1 MEYLSLGSRIT
12 AGFPQVRARCLYI
25 QSESDLIV
33 PALAIIASNPD
44 GIPTSDLS
52 KLLRAQLKPSGDDLT
67 LLAGRSDDK
76 FSQKV
81 RNLRSRETLERKGLA
96 IFADGK
102 FVITEAGKSLAG
114 DGSDIVRSLKAQGFT
129 DSERQSALDRNYD
142 GIVIEEGER
151 TILNRSVARRSSVL
165 KRVARHITSVS
176 NDPTHAERRARYRA
190 KQNARFAELEAEV
203 KRAIVLI
210 W

>member
-1 MEYLSLGSRIT
+1 M
-12 AGFPQVRARCLYI
+12 
-25 QSESDLIV
+25 
-33 PALAIIASNPD
+33 
-44 GIPTSDLS
+44 
-52 KLLRAQLKPSGDDLT
+52 
-67 LLAGRSDDK
+67 
-76 FSQKV
+76 
-81 RNLRSRETLERKGLA
+81 A

-176 NDPTHAERRARYRA
+176 NDPTHAERQARYRA